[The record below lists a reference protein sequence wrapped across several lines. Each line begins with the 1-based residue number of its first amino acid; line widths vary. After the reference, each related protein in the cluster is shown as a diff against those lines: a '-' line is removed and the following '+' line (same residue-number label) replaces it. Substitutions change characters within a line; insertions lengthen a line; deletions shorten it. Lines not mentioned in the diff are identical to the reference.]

1 MNMDNSMTAKELQ
14 AFIKAQFPKENE
26 RFEWKEWRSLKSNIS
41 GRKGED
47 LVSYVSALSNMD
59 GGCIVIGVQDKTLA
73 VTGIQ
78 DFADYSTE
86 NVIHRILGKTPSLP
100 SMGLHVEAFQASDT
114 GAVIW
119 LVHVPRHASRQPVY
133 AHDKAFQRDKDSLV
147 ELRPDRLEAI
157 LCESLNG
164 EDWSAVLVPKASLQ
178 DLDPAALALARKQY
192 GDGNASKPWAG
203 QITSWS
209 DAAFLD
215 KARLSINGVLTRA
228 ALLLLGRAECVHLLS
243 GHPAEIAW
251 KLPAKRVLQ
260 PYGTPF
266 LLTIN
271 EVLANI
277 RRHNI
282 KLFPSDQLM
291 ATEVPNYDVR
301 VILEAM
307 NNCIAH
313 QDYERHARIL
323 VIEHDS
329 HLEFHSEGAFFDGK
343 PADYYS
349 HNRTPNRYRNKYLTD
364 AMRELGLI
372 DRGGFGISEMYLL
385 QRKRFLPLPDYELSE
400 PLKVVVRVFGQTIDE
415 NYARLLMERAD
426 LPLEQAIWLDRVQKK
441 STVDDAHIAEL
452 RKAKLI
458 EGRKPNFFVS
468 AHVADATHTRPE
480 YTRNKGL
487 DDHYYKTL
495 ILQHITQF
503 KAASVLEIRD
513 LLMDKLPNS
522 LTQEKKHV
530 KVKNLLTALR
540 ITGLDGQKIKATTPG
555 KGSKWMISK
564 E

>member
-1 MNMDNSMTAKELQ
+1 MSMDNSMTAKELQ

-26 RFEWKEWRSLKSNIS
+26 CFEWKEWRSLKHHVS
-41 GRKGED
+41 GQQGD
-47 LVSYVSALSNMD
+47 DVISYVSAIANME
-59 GGCIVIGVQDKTLA
+59 GGALVIGVEDQTLKVIGIADVHTYTPESLKFQLTQLCADLPSEGLSVEEYISTDTLA
-73 VTGIQ
+73 KVWVVQIPKH
-78 DFADYSTE
+78 A
-86 NVIHRILGKTPSLP
+86 
-100 SMGLHVEAFQASDT
+100 
-114 GAVIW
+114 
-119 LVHVPRHASRQPVY
+119 PRRPVR
-133 AHDKAFQRDKDSLV
+133 AKSKAWQRVGDSLV
-147 ELRPDRLEAI
+147 ELRADRLEAI

-164 EDWSAVLVPKASLQ
+164 EDWSAVLVPQASLH

-192 GDGNASKPWAG
+192 GDGNASKPWAS

-251 KLPAKRVLQ
+251 KLPSKRVLQ

-266 LLTIN
+266 LLTVN

-282 KLFPSDQLM
+282 KLFPSNQLM

-301 VILEAM
+301 VILEAL

-441 STVDDAHIAEL
+441 SAVDDAHIAEL

-503 KAASVLEIRD
+503 KSASVLEIRD
-513 LLMDKLPNS
+513 LLIDKLPNS
-522 LTQEKKHV
+522 LTQDKKRA

-555 KGSKWMISK
+555 KGSKWMIFK